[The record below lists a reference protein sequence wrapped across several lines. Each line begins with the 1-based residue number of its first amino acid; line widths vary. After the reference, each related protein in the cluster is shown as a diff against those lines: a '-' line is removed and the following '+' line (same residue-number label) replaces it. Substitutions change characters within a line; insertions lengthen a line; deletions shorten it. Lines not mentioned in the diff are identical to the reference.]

1 MYRFPVDGLTI
12 HSTLG
17 FALSQVLDQ
26 EAPEGGEY
34 VDDFARGM
42 LAALTAG
49 TLSLP
54 HALLRDYK
62 QAGLQ
67 DGDVML
73 LIHLLAF
80 RDNEHNEFPAMEEL
94 EQRMSCSQDELVA
107 SMQRLMKQGWMSI
120 EEAVEAGTDIQGERY
135 NLHPVWGKLAAF
147 AAAAEQTQQAIL
159 AAQTAQVEAAAA
171 INREAG
177 SWNEQI
183 GRLFAEF
190 QEEFAR
196 PLSPMECETISA
208 WVDQDKYSE
217 ELIRAALR
225 EAVFAGKLH
234 FRYIDRILLE
244 WSRHQVS
251 NAEEAMQF
259 ARKFRGGRQGNF

>member
-1 MYRFPVDGLTI
+1 MN
-12 HSTLG
+12 
-17 FALSQVLDQ
+17 
-26 EAPEGGEY
+26 
-34 VDDFARGM
+34 DFARGM

-67 DGDVML
+67 DRDVLL

-80 RDNEHNEFPAMEEL
+80 RDNEHKEFPAMEEL

-107 SMQRLMKQGWMSI
+107 SMQRLLKQGWMII

-135 NLHPVWGKLAAF
+135 NLQPVWGKLAAF
-147 AAAAEQTQQAIL
+147 AASGHDEQARLAAE
-159 AAQTAQVEAAAA
+159 AAQREVAATSGQE
-171 INREAG
+171 IG

-190 QEEFAR
+190 QQEFAR

-244 WSRHQVS
+244 WSRHQVR

-259 ARKFRGGRQGNF
+259 ARKFRGGRQGNFQ